1 MHLYEVLRRPVLTE
15 KSNYAADELGRYTFE
30 VDVRATKQQVRE
42 AVEMAFDVTVTGVN
56 MMIVRG
62 KARRWGRHVG
72 RGSDWKKALVTL
84 ASGDSISFFEG
95 V

>member
-1 MHLYEVLRRPVLTE
+1 MHLYEVLKRPVLTE

-30 VDVRATKQQVRE
+30 VDVHATKQQVRE
-42 AVEMAFDVTVTGVN
+42 AVEMAFDVTVTKVN
-56 MMIVRG
+56 IMNVRG
-62 KARRWGRHVG
+62 KTRRWGRHVG
-72 RGSDWKKALVTL
+72 HASAWRKAVVTL